1 MSEERYDP
9 IANPYAPGAGTPP
22 PALVG
27 RDAIIESADIALQR
41 LRAART
47 SQHQLITGLRGVGKT
62 VLLGKLAALAQHVG
76 YRVIRV
82 EAVGGDDTLRSLLRQ
97 ARRIL
102 EDLDRSQKVTRALRS
117 IESVAITL
125 AGTGVTIERTAATP
139 DREALADVV
148 TDLATAAADHDLGV
162 MLAIDEAQMIAGDD
176 LRRLL
181 AGVHRCGQ
189 DGLPLA
195 CVLAGLPNLVGDVAK
210 AATYA
215 ERMFTVAD
223 LGPLSPDQVA
233 HAIVEPAAEIG
244 VEWSP
249 EATEAIVDHS
259 DGFPFFVQ
267 TWAYHTWN
275 TAHDEPISRRRRRPG
290 PAPCRPCARLVVLR
304 GPDRADPVV
313 GGRVRAG
320 PGLARSGSTPFR
332 RGGPGDGD
340 ADLPGRGISRT
351 AHRRGR
357 HLRAALRLGRVRDP
371 PLRTVRPA
379 SVADVSDHVRRTD
392 DVTAGRPTMVTSQ
405 LSTMIAARNAPTTT

>member
-1 MSEERYDP
+1 MSGERYDP

-27 RDAIIESADIALQR
+27 RDSIIEAADIALHR

-62 VLLGKLAALAQHVG
+62 VLLGKLSALAQHVG
-76 YRVIRV
+76 YRVIRI

-97 ARRIL
+97 SRRIL

-125 AGTGVTIERTAATP
+125 AGTGVTIERTTATP

-148 TDLATAAADHDLGV
+148 VDLATAASDHDLGV
-162 MLAIDEAQMIAGDD
+162 MLAIDEAQLIAGDD

-195 CVLAGLPNLVGDVAK
+195 CVLAGLPNLVGDVAR

-223 LGPLSPDQVA
+223 LGPLSPPQVER
-233 HAIVEPAAEIG
+233 AIVEPAAEIG
-244 VEWSP
+244 VQWTED
-249 EATEAIVDHS
+249 ATTAIVDHS

-275 TAHDEPISRRRRRPG
+275 VAHDEPISADDVERARPHADHALDSSFFAARIARIPASEVAYVQGLASLGPG
-290 PAPCRPCARLVVLR
+290 PH
-304 GPDRADPVV
+304 
-313 GGRVRAG
+313 
-320 PGLARSGSTPFR
+320 RSG
-332 RGGPGDGD
+332 
-340 ADLPGRGISRT
+340 A
-351 AHRRGR
+351 
-357 HLRAALRLGRVRDP
+357 
-371 PLRTVRPA
+371 
-379 SVADVSDHVRRTD
+379 VAEAMS
-392 DVTAGRPTMVTSQ
+392 MKTSQ
-405 LSTMIAARNAPTTT
+405 VAAFRERLINEGVIYSPRYGWVEFAIPHFDHYVGRALPS

>member
-1 MSEERYDP
+1 MSAERYDP

-162 MLAIDEAQMIAGDD
+162 LLAIDEAQMIAGDD

-233 HAIVEPAAEIG
+233 RAITEPAAEIG

-249 EATEAIVDHS
+249 AATEAIIDHS

-275 TAHDEPISRRRRRPG
+275 TAHDEPISADDVDRARPHADHALDSSFFAARIARIPSSEVAYVQGLASLGPG
-290 PAPCRPCARLVVLR
+290 PH
-304 GPDRADPVV
+304 
-313 GGRVRAG
+313 
-320 PGLARSGSTPFR
+320 RSGEVAQAMGMQTSQVAAFR
-332 RGGPGDGD
+332 E
-340 ADLPGRGISRT
+340 
-351 AHRRGR
+351 
-357 HLRAALRLGRVRDP
+357 RLIGEGVIYAPRYGWIEFAIP
-371 PLRTVRPA
+371 
-379 SVADVSDHVRRTD
+379 HFEQYVRR
-392 DVTAGRPTMVTSQ
+392 ALPT
-405 LSTMIAARNAPTTT
+405 